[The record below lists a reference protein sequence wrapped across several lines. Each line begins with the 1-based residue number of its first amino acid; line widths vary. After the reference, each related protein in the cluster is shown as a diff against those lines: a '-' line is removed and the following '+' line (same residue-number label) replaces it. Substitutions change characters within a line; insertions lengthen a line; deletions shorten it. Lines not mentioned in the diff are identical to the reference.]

1 MKIVWSPRAVQHL
14 IAIRTFIAE
23 DNPDAAQTVAAKII
37 ASVEQL
43 ATYPNSGRA
52 GRVVGTRELV
62 IPGTA
67 YILPYRVKADR
78 LEIVAVFHGRQRWPD
93 SF

>member
-1 MKIVWSPRAVQHL
+1 MKIAWSPRAVEHL
-14 IAIRTFIAE
+14 IAIRAFIAE
-23 DNPDAAQTVAAKII
+23 DSPDAAQTIAAKII

-43 ATYPNSGRA
+43 ALYPNRGRA
-52 GRVVGTRELV
+52 GRVPGTRELP
-62 IPGTA
+62 IAGTA

-78 LEIVAVFHGRQRWPD
+78 LEIVAVFHGRQLWPD